1 MSYQSDTQKLR
12 TTKVKEHSSIVD
24 EKLLAERVYYG
35 DQTHVYVGYLRAFKS
50 GYFEGTNIKKI
61 TDIAKT
67 IRCFRKTSQ
76 REPEGEQKAFDL
88 QYDNYRIGEGMG
100 HHKTGRHHTD

>member
-35 DQTHVYVGYLRAFKS
+35 DQTHVYVGYLRAF
-50 GYFEGTNIKKI
+50 
-61 TDIAKT
+61 
-67 IRCFRKTSQ
+67 
-76 REPEGEQKAFDL
+76 
-88 QYDNYRIGEGMG
+88 
-100 HHKTGRHHTD
+100 